1 MQPNSKHRLAA
12 ALLSALTPGIG
23 QLYNRQWIKGMLL
36 VAVSAAAAIY
46 FGSNLE
52 HAVWGISTLGEAP
65 SRLVEVN
72 GKSQHIAGDHSI
84 NLMIESLIVLF
95 LFMLAL
101 FLYASS
107 IRDAYRTGRLRDNGR
122 SPSGFRQTLTFI
134 HDFKFAQL
142 LLFVPAAGILFI
154 TILPIVFMILLAFTN
169 YSSPHHIP
177 PGNLVDWVGFDSFA
191 QLFRLKS
198 WSSTFVGVLGWTVI
212 WAAVATVTTFA
223 SGLIVALV
231 LSQKEIRLKGAWR
244 TAVIIPYAIPQMIS
258 LLAMKMMFNGKFG
271 PINQYLSYFGLGQL
285 PWLTDP
291 YWAKFTVIIVN
302 IWIGMPLSFL
312 LVSSVLSTIPADLYE
327 AAKVEGAGRWQQ
339 GKIVTFPIL
348 LFAIAPIMIIQT
360 AGNFNNFNVIY
371 LLTNGGPSNPQYQ
384 YAGHTDLLIT
394 WLYKLTLNNN
404 IYNIA
409 SAIGIILFIIIA
421 GFSIWN
427 YRQTKSFKDEEMIQ

>member
-1 MQPNSKHRLAA
+1 
-12 ALLSALTPGIG
+12 
-23 QLYNRQWIKGMLL
+23 
-36 VAVSAAAAIY
+36 
-46 FGSNLE
+46 
-52 HAVWGISTLGEAP
+52 
-65 SRLVEVN
+65 
-72 GKSQHIAGDHSI
+72 
-84 NLMIESLIVLF
+84 MIQSLIVLF
-95 LFMLAL
+95 LLAL
-101 FLYASS
+101 YILVYYGS
-107 IRDAYRTGRLRDNGR
+107 IKDAYRTGRQRDSGG
-122 SPSGFRQTLTFI
+122 SPASFRQTLTYI
-134 HDFKFAQL
+134 HDFKFAQTL
-142 LLFVPAAGILFI
+142 LLLPATGILFI

-177 PGNLVDWVGFDSFA
+177 PGNLVDWTGFDSFV

-198 WSSTFVGVLGWTVI
+198 WSGTFMGILGWTVL
-212 WAAVATVTTFA
+212 WAVVATVTTFA

-231 LSQKEIRLKGAWR
+231 LSQKEIRLKGVWR
-244 TAVIIPYAIPQMIS
+244 TLIIIPYAIPQMIS

-312 LVSSVLSTIPADLYE
+312 LISGVLSTISTELYE

-339 GKIVTFPIL
+339 GRIVTLPIIMFAISPIL
-348 LFAIAPIMIIQT
+348 IIQL

-371 LLTNGGPSNPQYQ
+371 LLTNGGPSNPNYQ
-384 YAGHTDLLIT
+384 FAGHTDLLIT

-421 GFSIWN
+421 GFSILN
-427 YRQTKSFKDEEMIQ
+427 YRQTRSFKDEEMIQ